1 MLAGMVA
8 TALVWLKRDLRAH
21 DHAPLHAAA
30 AFPRALAVYVVEPEW
45 LASPEFD
52 PQHAGF
58 ALASLAGLRETLA
71 ARGLPLAVRV
81 GTIGSVFDAL
91 HRETGFSHLFSH
103 EETGPGWTYARDR
116 AVADWCG
123 AHAVAWREFPQHGV
137 VRRLGRRDGWAKR
150 WDARMNAPLIELPAG
165 FGAARVALADLPTP
179 ASLGLPPSRR
189 HGQPPGEAAGLAVLD
204 SFLRTRGGGYRRA
217 ISSPL
222 SAQSGGSRLSPYL
235 AFGTL
240 SLKLAHQRTAAEI
253 ARRAAS
259 DDPAERAFNAG
270 LHGFAARLRWHCHF
284 MQKLES
290 EPAIE
295 FSNFA
300 RACDGLR
307 EPTPDRARFDAW
319 CTGTTG
325 YPMVDACMRQL
336 TATGWLNFR
345 MRAMLV
351 SFAAYHLWLHWREP
365 GLFLARQFLD
375 FEAGIHWSQ
384 MQMQS
389 GTTGI
394 NALRIYS
401 PARQARDHDPAGIYI
416 RRWLP
421 ELAGVPTGYLA
432 EPWTMPAE
440 IQRASGCRLGRDYP
454 LPIVDG
460 KSAVKAAKEALYGL
474 RRGAG
479 ARAEAQAIADRH
491 GSRKQGLA
499 RTTARTPRARPEP
512 GPQGELFP

>member
-1 MLAGMVA
+1 MSA
-8 TALVWLKRDLRAH
+8 TALVWLKRDLRTH

-30 AFPRALAVYVVEPEW
+30 GFPRALALYAVEPEW
-45 LASPEFD
+45 LSSPEFD

-58 ALASLAGLRETLA
+58 ALASLAELRAALA

-81 GTIGSVFDAL
+81 GTIRAVLEAL
-91 HRETGFSHLFSH
+91 RRETGFTHLFSH

-116 AVADWCG
+116 AVADWCA
-123 AHAVAWREFPQHGV
+123 AHGVVWREFPQHGV
-137 VRRLGRRDGWAKR
+137 VRRLGRRDGWAAR
-150 WDARMNAPLIELPAG
+150 WDRRMDAPLLALPAG

-179 ASLGLPPSRR
+179 AALGLPASRR
-189 HGQPPGEAAGLAVLD
+189 RGQAAGEAAGLAVLD
-204 SFLRTRGGGYRRA
+204 SFLRSRGGGYRRA

-222 SAQSGGSRLSPYL
+222 SARSGSSRLSPHL

-240 SLKLAHQRTAAEI
+240 SLRFAHQRTAAEI

-259 DDPAERAFNAG
+259 DDPAERAFNTG
-270 LHGFAARLRWHCHF
+270 LRGFAARLRWHCHF

-295 FSNFA
+295 FRNFA

-307 EPTPDRARFDAW
+307 EPHPDREKFEAW
-319 CTGTTG
+319 CAGATG

-394 NALRIYS
+394 NTLRIYS
-401 PARQARDHDPAGIYI
+401 PTRQARDHDPEGVYI
-416 RRWLP
+416 RRWVP
-421 ELAGVPTGYLA
+421 ELAAVPTAYLA
-432 EPWTMPAE
+432 EPWTMPTE
-440 IQRASGCRLGRDYP
+440 VQRMAGCRPGRDYP
-454 LPIVDG
+454 LPIVDE
-460 KSAVKAAKEALYGL
+460 KSAARAAREALA
-474 RRGAG
+474 RVRGHAG
-479 ARAEAQAIADRH
+479 AHAEAATIAERH
-491 GSRKQGLA
+491 GSRKRAPA
-499 RTTARTPRARPEP
+499 RKPRARAVAS
-512 GPQGELFP
+512 PQGELFP